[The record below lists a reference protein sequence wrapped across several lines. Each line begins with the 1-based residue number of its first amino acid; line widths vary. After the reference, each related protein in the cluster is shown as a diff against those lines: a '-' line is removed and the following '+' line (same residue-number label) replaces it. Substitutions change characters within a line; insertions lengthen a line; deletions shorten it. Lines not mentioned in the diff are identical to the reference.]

1 MSDLD
6 FNLRPGKLTDFI
18 GQGGLKKQLSILITA
33 AKKRQQSLEHLLFYG
48 PPGLG
53 KTTLANLLAKEMQVN
68 IRITTGPAL
77 ERVGDSAAILTSLE
91 EGDILFI
98 DEIHRLNKAVEETL
112 YPAMED
118 FRLDMV
124 VGRGPAA
131 RTLRLDLQHFTLIGA
146 TTRIGLLS
154 SPMRDR
160 FGFVHRLEFYSE
172 DELVEI
178 IHRSARILGI
188 KIELAS
194 AREIA
199 RRSRGTPR
207 TANRIL
213 RRVRD
218 FAQVSSK
225 NAIDLPVALKAL
237 TLLAVDDFGLTA
249 ADRQLLRG
257 LAEKH
262 QGGPVGLETLAATVS
277 EDVGTIETVY
287 EPYLMQ
293 IGLLK
298 RTARGRQLTPAA
310 FDLLKLPLPDKY
322 KQEKLF

>member
-6 FNLRPGKLTDFI
+6 LSLRPEKLTDFV
-18 GQGGLKKQLSILITA
+18 GQSGLKKQLAVLVAA
-33 AKKRQQSLEHLLFYG
+33 AKKRKQPLEHLLFYG

-53 KTTLANLLAKEMQVN
+53 KTTLANLLARETGVSIK
-68 IRITTGPAL
+68 ITAGPAL
-77 ERVGDSAAILTSLE
+77 ERAGDLAAILTSLA
-91 EGDILFI
+91 EGDIFFI

-118 FRLDMV
+118 FRLDLV
-124 VGRGPAA
+124 LGRGPAA
-131 RTLRLDLQHFTLIGA
+131 RTLRLELNHFTLIGA

-154 SPMRDR
+154 APMRDR
-160 FGFVHRLEFYSE
+160 FGFTHRLEFYT
-172 DELVEI
+172 DDDLIEI
-178 IHRSARILGI
+178 IGRSAKILGI
-188 KIELAS
+188 NLDPKAAL
-194 AREIA
+194 EIA

-218 FAQVSSK
+218 FAQVSGEDF
-225 NAIDLPVALKAL
+225 IDSPTALKAL
-237 TLLAVDDFGLTA
+237 NLLAVDDFGLTA

-262 QGGPVGLETLAATVS
+262 QGGPVGLETLAATIS
-277 EDVGTIETVY
+277 EDVGTIESVY

-293 IGLLK
+293 SGLLK
-298 RTARGRQLTPAA
+298 RTARGRQLTPQA
-310 FDLLKLPLPDKY
+310 FNLLNLPLPAKY
-322 KQEKLF
+322 QQEKLL

>member
-1 MSDLD
+1 
-6 FNLRPGKLTDFI
+6 
-18 GQGGLKKQLSILITA
+18 
-33 AKKRQQSLEHLLFYG
+33 
-48 PPGLG
+48 
-53 KTTLANLLAKEMQVN
+53 
-68 IRITTGPAL
+68 
-77 ERVGDSAAILTSLE
+77 
-91 EGDILFI
+91 
-98 DEIHRLNKAVEETL
+98 
-112 YPAMED
+112 
-118 FRLDMV
+118 
-124 VGRGPAA
+124 
-131 RTLRLDLQHFTLIGA
+131 
-146 TTRIGLLS
+146 
-154 SPMRDR
+154 MRDR